1 MSQSG
6 NPVDPTPNV
15 VHLPDHS
22 ARIVS
27 NPEPVLHMRQVAG
40 LTAGSTMDLYTGSF
54 EFSESGGGH
63 GFTLTINDQND
74 VVLIPGTAPAHLDEV
89 KVVQPTQVGNVVL
102 NVETACFVL
111 RPPRPPVSTA
121 SRLRQV
127 NATRRSPKVIAV
139 PDFPSGEGTALA
151 ADGSWL
157 SSLLSQSGNG
167 TPSPRLDPA
176 SWEFLEEIRRARSAV
191 AERQRNHHP
200 DPEELQSRL
209 RRLDPG
215 LWERAVDH
223 PLFARFAIAYASIPW
238 EPRFDEP
245 SKIPANLH
253 DPISQLSCLP
263 WVPVTAN
270 LLFGPLG
277 VVGRRSAVLSC
288 VRFALLSLASLSAPG
303 DLEFS
308 VTTGTGNADDWRWT
322 AELPPSMFPTGS
334 ANYCVTIADGMENFE
349 GAGFDEQAV
358 QDNEIGLIVIGE
370 TIDDLP
376 PYCGTV
382 LTIND
387 DGTCHVTNH
396 LGQRIDGTP
405 IGITDDYA
413 TLMAQRIAD
422 VLAGPQHLPGTNGT
436 KPPTGATKGNGA
448 PPPERPS
455 PQRTVSAD
463 D

>member
-1 MSQSG
+1 MSQAT
-6 NPVDPTPNV
+6 NPDPMSNV
-15 VHLPDHS
+15 VHLPEHS

-27 NPEPVLHMRQVAG
+27 NPEPVLNMRQVAG
-40 LTAGSTMDLYTGSF
+40 LTAGSTMDLYKGSF
-54 EFSESGGGH
+54 EFSESGGDV

-74 VVLIPGTAPAHLDEV
+74 VVLMPGTAPAHLDEV
-89 KVVQPTQVGNVVL
+89 PVIQPTQVGNVVL
-102 NVETACFVL
+102 NVRTACFVL
-111 RPPRPPVSTA
+111 RPPRPTMSTT

-127 NATRRSPKVIAV
+127 HATRRSPKVINV
-139 PDFPSGEGTALA
+139 PDFPDGQDTALA

-157 SSLLSQSGNG
+157 ASLLSQSKDGNH
-167 TPSPRLDPA
+167 SPHLDAA

-215 LWERAVDH
+215 LWERTVDH

-238 EPRFDEP
+238 EPRFDDP
-245 SKIPANLH
+245 DKIPEELH

-277 VVGRRSAVLSC
+277 VVGRRSAVLAC

-308 VTTGTGNADDWRWT
+308 VTTQTGNADDWKWT
-322 AELPPSMFPTGS
+322 AELPPSMFPTGK

-349 GAGFDEQAV
+349 GAGFDERAV
-358 QDNEIGLIVIGE
+358 KENEIGLIVMGE
-370 TIDDLP
+370 TVDDLP

-382 LTIND
+382 LTVND

-405 IGITDDYA
+405 IGITGKYA
-413 TLMAQRIAD
+413 TLMAQRIGE
-422 VLAGPQHLPGTNGT
+422 VLNGPQHLAQGTEPKSDP
-436 KPPTGATKGNGA
+436 KP
-448 PPPERPS
+448 
-455 PQRTVSAD
+455 AD
-463 D
+463 DVPVPESPNAPSKASSEE